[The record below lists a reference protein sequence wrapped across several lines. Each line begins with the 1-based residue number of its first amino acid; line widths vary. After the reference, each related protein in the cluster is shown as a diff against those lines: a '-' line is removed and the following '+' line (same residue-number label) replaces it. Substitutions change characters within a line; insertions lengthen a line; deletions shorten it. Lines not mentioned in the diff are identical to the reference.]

1 MRKAKASQVQRIAN
15 LEKIISQMYLK
26 IEAFKIKVDQLE
38 KMITDDNK
46 TIR

>member
-15 LEKIISQMYLK
+15 LEKVISQMYLK
-26 IEAFKIKVDQLE
+26 IEAFKTRVENLE
-38 KMITDDNK
+38 KIIQNEDK